1 MGGSGCARARA
12 WSFSSWWLRVR
23 ICSGARA
30 SVWCACACLC
40 VSERVDPCVHSIAC
54 VRSCVR
60 APVRWRTA
68 SCHCTRPCVRDVLV
82 GGRNGARI
90 LWV

>member
-1 MGGSGCARARA
+1 MGGSGCVRARA

-23 ICSGARA
+23 LCSGARA

-54 VRSCVR
+54 AFAWVSVCMGVCGCVYGSLWERECVR
-60 APVRWRTA
+60 APVR
-68 SCHCTRPCVRDVLV
+68 
-82 GGRNGARI
+82 
-90 LWV
+90 